1 MIPLSGSSKMLLII
15 GDSFTYHLAVHL
27 NPSWDVSCVGRRG
40 ARLSDDSFRSWAIA
54 MAVNTRPTRVL
65 LIVGGNDVAHSSFQQ
80 RALTALFEE
89 LSLGLLAAG
98 ADSVRIPA
106 IPPRTQL
113 RAADVSAAC
122 FSRRR
127 HVANSKLKGK
137 FRRDP
142 VMYRALCT
150 SKGFL
155 GWDGVH
161 PSKRGW
167 QALCA
172 VVGTLL

>member
-65 LIVGGNDVAHSSFQQ
+65 LIVGGNDVAHPNFQQ

-89 LSLGLLAAG
+89 LSGL
-98 ADSVRIPA
+98 ADSGGGQCPYTGYTPA
-106 IPPRTQL
+106 D
-113 RAADVSAAC
+113 AAES
-122 FSRRR
+122 
-127 HVANSKLKGK
+127 G
-137 FRRDP
+137 
-142 VMYRALCT
+142 
-150 SKGFL
+150 
-155 GWDGVH
+155 
-161 PSKRGW
+161 
-167 QALCA
+167 
-172 VVGTLL
+172 